1 MKFRVGNWIIT
12 IERATDKV
20 APAAL
25 AKKTRA
31 REAVQRAVRELRAE
45 GITDP
50 TAYQV
55 AKRAGVSP
63 HTAKKYLTTPD

>member
-1 MKFRVGNWIIT
+1 MKFRIGNWIIT

-31 REAVQRAVRELRAE
+31 REAVIQAVRELEKE
-45 GITDP
+45 GARITP
-50 TAYQV
+50 YAV